1 MWVRAGRGGRRGVA
15 PGEAI
20 VPGVIHKSGHA
31 NGACPQAR
39 RQTSLHSGASS
50 LRVCCAPP
58 PPPPQTCQGWTVT
71 AKGLWL
77 SHQNK
82 RDEYSSLLGQNDGTR
97 GKGARKVRRRQRTS
111 RDAELD
117 VFTAALVPVWG
128 LMSRLGG
135 APSLKPTRWHQ
146 VGVGT
151 P

>member
-1 MWVRAGRGGRRGVA
+1 ML
-15 PGEAI
+15 
-20 VPGVIHKSGHA
+20 H
-31 NGACPQAR
+31 QAR
-39 RQTSLHSGASS
+39 RLCPASYTSLAMQMVLAHRPEGRPACTRGLLPS
-50 LRVCCAPP
+50 VCAVHPP
-58 PPPPQTCQGWTVT
+58 TPPQTGQGWTVT

-82 RDEYSSLLGQNDGTR
+82 WVEYSSLLGQNDGTR